1 MGIIQELFYNTKFE
15 FHKQMSREGT
25 ECISVQ
31 VRSEERPR
39 GSRSVPCPPSP
50 RALYTCPCLGGVG
63 REDGEAE
70 RWECIWEDK
79 HSCWRILSIELDY
92 HFRNDCNAW
101 KTLKLEDDRIASH
114 FNPPP
119 SRQSNGVLQVRQ
131 EAKREQKRESDSDRT
146 SQFTTSGRSEH
157 LFNDGKSVNFST
169 LDVWEAKLTQVWMSL
184 AVFINTEHFYS
195 LDRIDNRWFMI
206 SELKLC
212 CFPYDCDMICFLCA
226 SGSQGG
232 VPLLIYQLHVA
243 LLRSVCTSPIPAVE
257 APEAPRLCA
266 FTSFQL

>member
-131 EAKREQKRESDSDRT
+131 EAIYKRERATLTAPVSLQRQVGLNTCLMMGSLWISRHWTCEKQSWPKCECHW
-146 SQFTTSGRSEH
+146 QFS
-157 LFNDGKSVNFST
+157 LT
-169 LDVWEAKLTQVWMSL
+169 LNIFIHWIVLTIGDLW
-184 AVFINTEHFYS
+184 
-195 LDRIDNRWFMI
+195 
-206 SELKLC
+206 
-212 CFPYDCDMICFLCA
+212 
-226 SGSQGG
+226 
-232 VPLLIYQLHVA
+232 
-243 LLRSVCTSPIPAVE
+243 
-257 APEAPRLCA
+257 
-266 FTSFQL
+266 